1 MMKSLNDADIEDKIV
16 FLRVDWNVPLERG
29 EILDDN
35 RIRATIPTIEFLQSR
50 NCKIIIGTHIGRPDG
65 EVVPQLSTKILAKR
79 FSEFSKE
86 KVYATDYVIESAVK
100 KQVNALRPKQIL
112 VLGNLR
118 WYAEEEQNNFSF
130 ARILAGYADIYVND
144 AFAVSHRAHA
154 SVEAISNFLPSYA
167 GLLLEKEVVT
177 LATLTDSP
185 RQPFV
190 LVLGGAKIKEKVG
203 VIKKFAAIAD
213 KILIGGAIANTLRY
227 FNGQEVSA
235 STFEANL
242 ADTVEQVSEIA
253 KDKIVLPSD
262 DKRKNLENNR
272 FSILDIGPKTI
283 EDFKKYISEAKT
295 IFWNGNM
302 GYSEDREFEDGTLEI
317 AQAIRSNQF
326 IKIIAGGDTVG
337 FVNSHN
343 INSGFTFISTG
354 GGATLEFLAGVEL
367 PGLKVLGYYDKEMPK
382 FE

>member
-1 MMKSLNDADIEDKIV
+1 LNDADIEDKIV